1 MSDTQVEQPL
11 DQQQLTS
18 DNNNNNIE
26 VNKLT
31 KPVIERKVLGIYI
44 YMTLVTFAN
53 FTWSLKSKCVLLN
66 PIFLFSSKQSQRNS
80 EMV

>member
-31 KPVIERKVLGIYI
+31 KPVIERKVLG
-44 YMTLVTFAN
+44 MN
-53 FTWSLKSKCVLLN
+53 
-66 PIFLFSSKQSQRNS
+66 
-80 EMV
+80 